1 MTAIAQ
7 PVRARPAPRPER
19 STRSVAWWGMALL
32 CATEGTLFACLI
44 ASYFYLAVGSRR
56 WPPPGIEVPKLLLPG
71 MMTACLVLSSAVL
84 HWAERGIRQGQR
96 GRLTAALAGS
106 IMLGAAFLALQARE
120 YADKLKHFRPQ
131 EHAYASLF
139 YTITGFH
146 GAHVAAGVL
155 LLSYTLLR
163 AARGHFT
170 ARDHV
175 GVSVTALYWHF
186 VDVVWLVIVIS
197 LYLSPRWSA

>member
-1 MTAIAQ
+1 MTAIAE
-7 PVRARPAPRPER
+7 PVRPRSMTRPER
-19 STRSVAWWGMALL
+19 PTRSVAWWGMALL

-44 ASYFYLAVGSRR
+44 ASYFYLAVGSRQ
-56 WPPPGIEVPKLLLPG
+56 WPPPGIEAPKLLLPG
-71 MMTACLVLSSAVL
+71 LMTGCLVLSSAVL
-84 HWAERGIRQGQR
+84 YWAERGIRQGQR
-96 GRLTAALAGS
+96 GRLTAGLAGS
-106 IMLGAAFLALQARE
+106 IMLGVAFLVLQARE

-155 LLSYTLLR
+155 LLGYTLLR

-175 GVSVTALYWHF
+175 GMSVTSLYWHF
-186 VDVVWLVIVIS
+186 VDVVWLVILTS
-197 LYLSPRWSA
+197 LYLSPRWYA

>member
-1 MTAIAQ
+1 MTALTE
-7 PVRARPAPRPER
+7 PVRARLAVRAVHP
-19 STRSVAWWGMALL
+19 TRSVAWWGMALL

-56 WPPPGIEVPKLLLPG
+56 WPPAGIEVPKLLLPG
-71 MMTACLVLSSAVL
+71 IMTACLVSSSAVL
-84 HWAERGIRQGQR
+84 HWAERGIRQDQR
-96 GRLTAALAGS
+96 GRLTAG
-106 IMLGAAFLALQARE
+106 LGMTIVLGVAFLLLQARE

-146 GAHVAAGVL
+146 GVHVAAGIL
-155 LLSYTLLR
+155 LLGYTLLR

-170 ARDHV
+170 AEEHV
-175 GVSVTALYWHF
+175 GVSVTSLYWHF
-186 VDVVWLVIVIS
+186 VDVVWLVILTS
-197 LYLSPRWSA
+197 LYLSPRWYA